1 MEKLFVQ
8 EVPEIYDGLIEIKSS
23 SRDPGSR
30 AKICVNSKDSSIDPV
45 GACVGMRGSRVQTI
59 VNELHC
65 EKIDIIKWTEDLPT
79 LISESLSPAEI
90 QRVLIDQENKK
101 IDIIL
106 TEENL
111 SKAIGRRGQ
120 NVRLASKL
128 TNYEID
134 ILTDKEDS
142 ERRQAEFKDRTETL
156 IKYLEVDETLGQL
169 LVSEGF
175 TSIEDISQST
185 PEDIA
190 KIEAIDEDT
199 ASELINRSKETLI
212 KEKETVA
219 LKLKELGVEEELINL
234 KGMTQGMLVILG
246 QKNIKK
252 LSDFAD
258 LSSDEL
264 IGGFDEIK
272 GKKIRIDGYLEEFSL
287 SRAEADELI
296 MSAREIAYK

>member
-1 MEKLFVQ
+1 
-8 EVPEIYDGLIEIKSS
+8 
-23 SRDPGSR
+23 
-30 AKICVNSKDSSIDPV
+30 
-45 GACVGMRGSRVQTI
+45 MRGSRVQTI
-59 VNELHC
+59 VNELHG

-90 QRVLIDQENKK
+90 QKVLIDQSNKK
-101 IDIIL
+101 IDVIL
-106 TEENL
+106 SEENL

-142 ERRQAEFKDRTETL
+142 DRRQADFKEKTENL
-156 IKYLEVDETLGQL
+156 IKNLEVDETLGQL

-175 TSIEDISQST
+175 QTIEDISQSA
-185 PEDIA
+185 PDDIA

-199 ASELINRSKETLI
+199 AKELITRSKESLVKV
-212 KEKETVA
+212 KEEVGK
-219 LKLKELGVEEELINL
+219 KLKELGVEDELISL

-258 LSSDEL
+258 LSTDEL
-264 IGGFDEIK
+264 VGGYDEVK
-272 GKKIRIDGYLEEFSL
+272 GKKVRLQGYLEEFSL
-287 SRAEADELI
+287 TRDEADQLI
-296 MSAREIAYK
+296 MSAREIVFK

>member
-1 MEKLFVQ
+1 
-8 EVPEIYDGLIEIKSS
+8 
-23 SRDPGSR
+23 
-30 AKICVNSKDSSIDPV
+30 
-45 GACVGMRGSRVQTI
+45 MRGSRVQTI
-59 VNELHC
+59 VNELHG

-134 ILTDKEDS
+134 ILTEKEDS
-142 ERRQAEFKDRTETL
+142 ERRQAEFKERTETL
-156 IKYLEVDETLGQL
+156 IKNLEVDETLGQL

-175 TSIEDISQST
+175 ISIDEIAQASPENIS
-185 PEDIA
+185 
-190 KIEAIDEDT
+190 KIDAIDEDT
-199 ASELINRSKETLI
+199 AKELITRSKETLI
-212 KEKETVA
+212 KEKEAVA
-219 LKLKELGVEEELINL
+219 LKLKELGVEDKLINL

-252 LSDFAD
+252 IIDFAD

-264 IGGFDEIK
+264 IGGYDEIK
-272 GKKIRIDGYLEEFSL
+272 GKKVRIEGYLEEFSL
-287 SRAEADELI
+287 SRKEADDLI

>member
-1 MEKLFVQ
+1 
-8 EVPEIYDGLIEIKSS
+8 
-23 SRDPGSR
+23 
-30 AKICVNSKDSSIDPV
+30 
-45 GACVGMRGSRVQTI
+45 MRGSRVQTI
-59 VNELHC
+59 VNELHG

-90 QRVLIDQENKK
+90 QKVLIDQTNKR
-101 IDIIL
+101 IDVIL
-106 TEENL
+106 SEENL

-128 TNYEID
+128 TNFEID

-142 ERRQAEFKDRTETL
+142 DRRQAEFKEKSETL
-156 IKYLEVDETLGQL
+156 IKNLEVDETLGQL

-175 TSIEDISQST
+175 QSIDEISQAN

-199 ASELINRSKETLI
+199 AKELISRSKENLI
-212 KEKETVA
+212 KEKEEVGK
-219 LKLKELGVEEELINL
+219 KLKELGVEESLINL
-234 KGMTQGMLVILG
+234 KGMTQGMVVTLG

-272 GKKIRIDGYLEEFSL
+272 GKKIRIDGYLEEFLL
-287 SRAEADELI
+287 SKDEADQLI
-296 MSAREIAYK
+296 MSARDIVYK